1 MMLKLLIYRGL
12 WQIVKFRD
20 WLLLHTTKLVQWCAP
35 VALFGTV
42 LMFRLHDMGAIW
54 LPDFVA
60 LNQAQSHF
68 VMWVLVLQGLAHLY
82 LLLRRSG
89 SLKLDV
95 WHSQLLVLSGFSL
108 LAVGGGF
115 IVHYPPFSLLM
126 VFFPL
131 LGFLISWAG
140 FSINKRALFLLKIKQ
155 KGKNA
160 C

>member
-1 MMLKLLIYRGL
+1 MFKILIFRCL
-12 WQIVKFRD
+12 WRIVKLRD
-20 WLLLHTTKLVQWCAP
+20 WLLLHTTSLVQWFAP
-35 VALFGTV
+35 ISLFGTV

-60 LNQAQSHF
+60 LNRAQSHF
-68 VMWVLVLQGLAHLY
+68 VMWVLLSQGVAHLW
-82 LLLRRSG
+82 LLLRCSG
-89 SLKLDV
+89 SLKLGV

-115 IVHYPPFSLLM
+115 IVHYPPFSWLM
-126 VFFPL
+126 ILFPL
-131 LGFLISWAG
+131 LGFLIAWAG
-140 FSINKRALFLLKIKQ
+140 LSINKRAIFLLKINQ